1 MLTIF
6 ANFIRWIIRHFI
18 WFLMIVAILAIS
30 SFVNSKI
37 SSLDSTSEELKL
49 VSVNLDGA
57 KISRQEFEKYIA
69 DQSAHLQHRV
79 DELQKDSLN
88 TLLVTLNN
96 RIALLDNEIPRMKSD
111 QKKKGRPSSVP
122 KDGIGKIVTDYF
134 KAEVEIILLEQERD
148 YLIKMKESVSNIVRR
163 QTGVAE
169 LVRLQQVQNV
179 ADQALQTNENA
190 QRALQN
196 KIRCHIYGTKCYKDL
211 HDLQDQHGPLQQQKD
226 QADTN
231 VQQQQAALNT
241 LPPLAQLQ
249 RFVIQNESI
258 QKVLL
263 SLNQEIENLEKRYEE
278 IRVWIDARQS
288 VIDVI
293 KKVLPTACIIF
304 LSLILAPIALKF
316 MAYFVMAPM
325 AARRPAI
332 QILPDAQGNA
342 SVADR
347 DKCEAPS
354 SGRMSK
360 VSQTLQINGGEEL
373 LVHSEY
379 LGATPR
385 SGKKDTQWLL
395 DWSCPLTSLAS
406 GMVALTRV
414 RTTESISVVVSPKQK
429 PLMEIGVISIHK
441 GDALVLQPHNLV
453 GVVQDQH
460 NPLQIT
466 RHWRLGSLHAWLTL
480 QLRYLVFHGP
490 GRLIVEGCR
499 GIRLEKADAG
509 RSINQS
515 ATLGFSANLQYSTLR
530 CETFWS
536 YFLGKQELFNDYFDG
551 STGYYV
557 YEESPCCGS
566 RPGSI
571 GRWFEWIWDSI
582 RKVFGI

>member
-1 MLTIF
+1 
-6 ANFIRWIIRHFI
+6 
-18 WFLMIVAILAIS
+18 MIVAILAIS
-30 SFVNSKI
+30 SFVHSKI
-37 SSLDSTSEELKL
+37 SSLDSASEELKL

-79 DELQKDSLN
+79 NGLQNDSLN

-148 YLIKMKESVSNIVRR
+148 YLIKMKESVSNILMR
-163 QTGVAE
+163 QAGYAG
-169 LVRLQQVQNV
+169 LVSLQQVQNV
-179 ADQALQTNENA
+179 ADQALQTNEND
-190 QRALQN
+190 QRDLKHNHPIACR
-196 KIRCHIYGTKCYKDL
+196 IPGTRHYNQL
-211 HDLQDQHGPLQQQKD
+211 RGLEVQHGPLQQQKD
-226 QADTN
+226 QADAN
-231 VQQQQAALNT
+231 VIQQKAALNA

-249 RFVIQNESI
+249 RFVIQNEPI

-263 SLNQEIENLEKRYEE
+263 SLNQEIENLEKRYEIVKQRYEE

-293 KKVLPTACIIF
+293 NKVLPTACIIF

-342 SVADR
+342 LVADR
-347 DKCEAPS
+347 AKCESPS
-354 SGRMSK
+354 SGRMSA

-373 LVHSEY
+373 LVHPEY
-379 LGATPR
+379 LGATPL

-515 ATLGFSANLQYSTLR
+515 ATLGFSANLQYSTRR